1 MNPLDNFSRTTPTP
15 KIDKEGKYVGL
26 NGSYG
31 FKWVYP
37 SEILSRKINP
47 PKKIQNTA
55 PQEKYEESLVPQVSH
70 ILEVVDPS

>member
-1 MNPLDNFSRTTPTP
+1 M
-15 KIDKEGKYVGL
+15 DKEGKCVGPK
-26 NGSYG
+26 GRYG

-47 PKKIQNTA
+47 PKKIQNTP

-70 ILEVVDPS
+70 ILEGGDPS